1 MAVIDAK
8 KLLPSGK
15 PGGAIAGAQKQFLVP
30 ASNISYKKDVNIS
43 QKLLKPAEKGTQEP
57 GGAIVVIK
65 DKVLRI
71 SDIIGNTYLIQ
82 QSENNRKRKENE
94 RQKAEDREKKLETK
108 KPTEVNKNNLAKIAI
123 PGASILDTINR
134 FIGFTLLGYLFDKYS
149 KFLPKLL
156 EFGKYIAPVVK
167 FIESFGKNLVN
178 SVINFIDAGYKAYDF
193 VHKSI
198 EQIGGKDAAK
208 TFDEFSGQLNK
219 LLNGAIMASMLIA
232 STTPQKINPKVG
244 FDETGRKVGQKAQ
257 TRYLER
263 YGEKQFSQRF
273 GKKNL
278 QKLATRQA
286 TEGAAKQVATQG
298 AKQSL
303 KSIAAVPIVGAL
315 IGFIIDT
322 VVFRE
327 KPSRAAAGA
336 VGSALG
342 SALGIALAGGTT
354 FGLGAGVGL
363 FVGGWAGDWLGKTLY
378 DGLTGHKQEPIQGRA
393 QGGQVTS
400 GQSGVAPTRKIKTTS
415 TRKQPKTYTPPK
427 TQPGKDIGGKLKIEG
442 LYGKDEPGK
451 RSALRALKKSSEDL
465 KKMRSLNGIAGSM
478 FGAGIDMAL
487 GQKPDRRLASSLGDV
502 FGSVI
507 QSAIDSELNSSF
519 NDISRT
525 IAMANGGIV
534 PSRSIGGGVSIG
546 EKIGRYISTALAI
559 SIEGS
564 ASKILQNLNQE
575 LNLEGG
581 APGETPTTPT
591 IGDGGEPLTQNQQE
605 AFEKIRKI
613 AEKVGS
619 PNPSVTAAIAMLETG
634 WLANP
639 NSVYFAS
646 GKTNPFGQTGKGPK
660 GSVIG
665 KDGQEHAVYNSLE
678 EGVKSHV
685 NRWKS
690 SYIGK
695 TPQEIIENIRTGRG
709 KGAPGQYNTNPGW
722 TQDVMS
728 TYQSGTQPQPSGKP
742 TKGAFASVLPR
753 GNPVL
758 TSGFGFR
765 NTGLPGAST
774 NHQGI
779 DIGVDP
785 NSPVTALQDGEV
797 IDIYQNFGGHGQ
809 AVVVKH
815 SDGTVNV
822 YGHVNAKVRKGDKVK
837 KGQMIATVKYWKDSR
852 YPGPGSRTHLHLER
866 RISGNAQNPTG
877 YLNSLVPKPK
887 PQQPQLGKV
896 IRSSNVDGTVYTE
909 REGGKYFQNG
919 KSITKEI
926 YDAVKKNHP
935 SSFGAQ
941 ASIGQS
947 QSKEIA
953 SLQQHPSYSQGGL
966 AIIQSNVFA
975 IQPVEVG

>member
-1 MAVIDAK
+1 MAVIDSK
-8 KLLPSGK
+8 KLLPTGK
-15 PGGAIAGAQKQFLVP
+15 SGGAIVESQKPFLVP
-30 ASNISYKKDVNIS
+30 VSNILYKKDVNIS
-43 QKLLKPAEKGTQEP
+43 QELLKPAEKGTQEP
-57 GGAIVVIK
+57 GEAIVVIK

-178 SVINFIDAGYKAYDF
+178 SVINFIDAGYKAYDN

-208 TFDEFSGQLNK
+208 TFDEFSKNLNI
-219 LLNGAIMASMLIA
+219 LLNGSIAAAMLIA

-400 GQSGVAPTRKIKTTS
+400 GQSGVASTRKIKTTS
-415 TRKQPKTYTPPK
+415 TRKQPKTYTSPK
-427 TQPGKDIGGKLKIEG
+427 IQPGRDIGGKLKIEE

-451 RSALRALKKSSEDL
+451 RSALRALTKSSADL
-465 KKMRSLNGIAGSM
+465 KRMRSLNGIAGSM

-487 GQKPDRRLASSLGDV
+487 GQKPDKKLANSLGDM
-502 FGSVI
+502 FGSVV
-507 QSAIDSELNSSF
+507 AAAVNAELNSSF
-519 NDISRT
+519 NDISKT
-525 IAMANGGIV
+525 LGMANGGVV
-534 PSRSIGGGVSIG
+534 PSREIRSGMNIG
-546 EKIGRYISTALAI
+546 EKIGRYISNALAL

-564 ASKILQNLNQE
+564 ASKILQNLNRE

-581 APGETPTTPT
+581 PPSAGSETSDSGPGPGTTGGDGDAGDFSGNTKAIKAFNYFKSQGYTDYQSAAIVGNLLQENRGMNPTLTNSIGMKGIAQWDENRWSNLGRFAKSKNLNPNDFETQLQFIQHELKT
-591 IGDGGEPLTQNQQE
+591 GDGGLSANTFKSTKNLEDATVMFRKKYERPGEAEANDAARIKYARSVINTSGATGLSAKGVKKFGRADITSLFGQQE
-605 AFEKIRKI
+605 SFRSKPHEGMDIAAPQGTPISFGMGGEVLGVYRTTSTSRDANGGYGNYMDVKFSDGKI
-613 AEKVGS
+613 ARIAHLS
-619 PNPSVTAAIAMLETG
+619 SIPSSI
-634 WLANP
+634 
-639 NSVYFAS
+639 S
-646 GKTNPFGQTGKGPK
+646 K
-660 GSVIG
+660 GSTFKANQVI
-665 KDGQEHAVYNSLE
+665 ANSGGE
-678 EGVKSHV
+678 EGKPGSGRSGGPHIHLEQLS
-685 NRWKS
+685 KPMG
-690 SYIGK
+690 IQETTKGK
-695 TPQEIIENIRTGRG
+695 YDPM
-709 KGAPGQYNTNPGW
+709 KGGLFQRI
-722 TQDVMS
+722 
-728 TYQSGTQPQPSGKP
+728 QSG
-742 TKGAFASVLPR
+742 
-753 GNPVL
+753 
-758 TSGFGFR
+758 
-765 NTGLPGAST
+765 
-774 NHQGI
+774 
-779 DIGVDP
+779 
-785 NSPVTALQDGEV
+785 
-797 IDIYQNFGGHGQ
+797 
-809 AVVVKH
+809 
-815 SDGTVNV
+815 GT
-822 YGHVNAKVRKGDKVK
+822 R
-837 KGQMIATVKYWKDSR
+837 
-852 YPGPGSRTHLHLER
+852 
-866 RISGNAQNPTG
+866 
-877 YLNSLVPKPK
+877 
-887 PQQPQLGKV
+887 
-896 IRSSNVDGTVYTE
+896 
-909 REGGKYFQNG
+909 
-919 KSITKEI
+919 
-926 YDAVKKNHP
+926 
-935 SSFGAQ
+935 
-941 ASIGQS
+941 ASIAPS
-947 QSKEIA
+947 QQLKEIA

-966 AIIQSNVFA
+966 AVIHDVNNIVM
-975 IQPVEVG
+975 PVMIG